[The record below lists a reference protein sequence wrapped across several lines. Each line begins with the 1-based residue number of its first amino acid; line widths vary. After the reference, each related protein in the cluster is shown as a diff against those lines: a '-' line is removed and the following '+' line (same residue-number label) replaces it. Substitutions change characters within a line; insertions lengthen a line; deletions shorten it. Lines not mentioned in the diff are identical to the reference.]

1 MLQTIS
7 LWLHESE
14 AGKFLLTMLISMTP
28 VAELRV
34 GVPAGVA
41 MGLSIPLALLA
52 GIVGNMLPVPFV
64 ILFIRRVFK
73 WVRIHIPRLGGVVD
87 RLERRAYE
95 KIQNKSLVRYEAWG
109 LLLFVAIP
117 LPGTGGW
124 TGSLFAALLNIDFKK
139 AFPIIALGILIAEII
154 MFVLVYV
161 IGGAFAQYFLGSE
174 ATSAAVES
182 TAAFIAQ
189 ALPLAG

>member
-117 LPGTGGW
+117 LPGTGAW
-124 TGSLFAALLNIDFKK
+124 TGSLAAALMDLRLKNAVPVIFC
-139 AFPIIALGILIAEII
+139 GVLIAGII
-154 MFVLVYV
+154 MTGLTYGV
-161 IGGAFAQYFLGSE
+161 
-174 ATSAAVES
+174 
-182 TAAFIAQ
+182 TA
-189 ALPLAG
+189 LL